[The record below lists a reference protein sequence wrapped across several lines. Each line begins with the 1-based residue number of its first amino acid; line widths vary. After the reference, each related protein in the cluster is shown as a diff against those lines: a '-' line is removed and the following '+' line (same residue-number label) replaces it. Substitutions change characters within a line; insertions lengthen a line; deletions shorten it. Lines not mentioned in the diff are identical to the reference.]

1 MLSNGDKILVILGPT
16 CTGKSELSLRLAE
29 EFGGEIVNADSMQVY
44 KHFNIGTA
52 KPDIAL
58 MNKIP
63 HHLIDVVEPDEEFNA
78 SIFKEKADIVIRNI
92 IKRGKLPVFVGG
104 TGLYLRVLLYGL
116 FPVPKETGLREAI
129 TEEYLKNPMLFHEKL
144 KTIDVEYAK
153 KIGFR
158 DKIRA
163 VRAMEV
169 FNSTGIR
176 MSEWQDIHGFKK
188 PHYDALKIGLKK
200 DRNEL
205 YARINRRVEDM
216 LDAGWIKEVEGIL
229 SMGYNQKEKPFS
241 GIGYREILLFVNG
254 VISYEDMV
262 KEIKKRTRN
271 YAKRQFTWFAREK
284 DINWYTYP
292 EETDSILS
300 ITSRFLK

>member
-129 TEEYLKNPMLFHEKL
+129 TEEYLKNPMLFYEKL

-188 PHYDALKIGLKK
+188 PHYNALKIGLKK
-200 DRNEL
+200 DRSEL